1 MGKALFC
8 FILPMTFT
16 VRVICLFFISRAKS
30 QDQSQKPQVLQNLQ
44 KSQNLQHVSTQVL
57 PNSICLQRGSARTSL
72 PG

>member
-1 MGKALFC
+1 MGKAVFC
-8 FILPMTFT
+8 FTLSLAFT
-16 VRVICLFFISRAKS
+16 VRGFFPSFISRAKS
-30 QDQSQKPQVLQNLQ
+30 QDQSQKSQVLQNLQ